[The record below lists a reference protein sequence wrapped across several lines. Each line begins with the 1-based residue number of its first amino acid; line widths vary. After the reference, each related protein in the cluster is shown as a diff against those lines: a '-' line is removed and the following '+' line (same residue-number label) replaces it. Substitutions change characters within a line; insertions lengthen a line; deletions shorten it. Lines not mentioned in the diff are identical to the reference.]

1 MVDSA
6 IGDQVMYWLNP
17 VMPSILPSKIMAMGR
32 ERDHHLAMTVGD
44 FDGSLDRFLDRMAK
58 FQENKKQ
65 AAILV
70 HECQSPSEMDALTA
84 FRFVAAPAFR
94 TYCVGKGIQGFSVD
108 YALPRNGGTAP
119 PLSLE
124 APLKR
129 MRYSHFG
136 CNVVHEDVAVAAGVN
151 VDAVKGALKTSVEQ
165 TCHGRL
171 PAEHGHG
178 CEYVAP
184 PDTRKRWM
192 QMDPM
197 NVMNPGVGGL
207 PSTYR
212 YTTDN

>member
-1 MVDSA
+1 
-6 IGDQVMYWLNP
+6 
-17 VMPSILPSKIMAMGR
+17 MPSILPSKIMAMGR

-44 FDGSLDRFLDRMAK
+44 FDGSLDRFLKRMAT
-58 FQENKKQ
+58 FQEKHNNKKQ
-65 AAILV
+65 DAILV
-70 HECQSPSEMDALTA
+70 HECQSPSEMEALTA

-108 YALPRNGGTAP
+108 YALPRNGGDAP
-119 PLSLE
+119 PLLTVE
-124 APLKR
+124 TPVKR

-136 CNVVHEDVAVAAGVN
+136 CNVVHEDVAVAAGVD
-151 VDAVKGALKTSVEQ
+151 VDSVKKALKKSVEQ

-184 PDTRKRWM
+184 SDTRQRWM

-197 NVMNPGVGGL
+197 NMLNPGVGGL

-212 YTTDN
+212 YKTAN

>member
-1 MVDSA
+1 
-6 IGDQVMYWLNP
+6 
-17 VMPSILPSKIMAMGR
+17 MPSILPSKIMAMGR

-44 FDGSLDRFLDRMAK
+44 FGDGSLDRFMKRMAT
-58 FQENKKQ
+58 FQENHNNNNNNNNKKHD
-65 AAILV
+65 AILV

-108 YALPRNGGTAP
+108 YALPRNGGAAP
-119 PLSLE
+119 PLPTLE
-124 APLKR
+124 TPLKR

-136 CNVVHEDVAVAAGVN
+136 CNVVHEDVALAAGVN
-151 VDAVKGALKTSVEQ
+151 VDSVKKALKTSVEQ
-165 TCHGRL
+165 TCQGRL

-184 PDTRKRWM
+184 SDTRQRWM

-212 YTTDN
+212 YQTDN